1 MFTTKR
7 IVIAGGLVALIGAAL
22 LVFNGSGGDGSSN
35 NILITPRAVE
45 RRDLSD
51 VLTVSGEVRRDE
63 TKKINSAVDG
73 KVSQIS
79 VEDGDTVEAG
89 DGVFALDGRTAVA
102 VAGDF
107 SFYRELS
114 VGSVGPDVKQLE
126 TILNDNGYPISSVD
140 SLFTEQ
146 TRSALARWQFDRGY
160 SGSANESDETVTVS
174 LSSNSAAYSVGR
186 ANTAAFVVTPSV
198 PSGTGSTFRGGGGA
212 TKPTLT
218 VSASSNSVIEG
229 DPVTFTVTSDISLLT
244 DLTVALTIGGSA
256 AGGDDI
262 ANDDDYE
269 EILTNIVLP
278 AGELTVSVTSV
289 VFVDSVIEDEE
300 DITFAI
306 AQQFGDDTSYLSG
319 AVKSV
324 RVVIAANGSD
334 LKPLLTVKAS
344 GEAID
349 EGSSVTF
356 TVRTSVKSNRDIR
369 FNVTLS
375 GNAES
380 DIDYLTPDS
389 DVYTINAGNES
400 VDINIQIRRD
410 DAVELDEDLI
420 FTITGDV
427 PPVGK
432 NKRYYLGSNV
442 KSTVVIQSGDL
453 PELTLIG
460 GSAIS
465 EGRSG
470 SFRIVSDAPVT
481 EDTSVNYQVSGTA
494 TNGQDF
500 RVLSGTV
507 IMKAG
512 SSSVTVL
519 IDTIN
524 DDVVFLPS
532 DMLVAQWPA
541 RIGKV
546 EVDEGEFVLQGNV
559 VLSLTEPEFT
569 ITMKVSPTDR
579 AELVVGQGVSVDL
592 KVGGQILPGVITEL
606 GDSATVGPGGE
617 EQYEGTVSVAG
628 AFDAVDG
635 ATVSIDVTLA
645 EALQVLAVPVASVLR
660 SADGDQVRVVNDQGT
675 ITRLNVTI
683 GLIDGEW
690 VEIKEGLLGDE
701 LIIVDI
707 VSGSAAEAP

>member
-1 MFTTKR
+1 MTATRKII
-7 IVIAGGLVALIGAAL
+7 IVGGLVALIGAAL
-22 LVFNGSGGDGSSN
+22 LVLNNSGGDGSSN
-35 NILITPRAVE
+35 NLLITPRAVE

-107 SFYRELS
+107 SFYRQLT
-114 VGSVGPDVKQLE
+114 VGSVGPDVQQLE
-126 TILNDNGYPISSVD
+126 TILNDNGYSISDVD
-140 SLFTEQ
+140 TLFTEQ
-146 TRSALARWQFDRGY
+146 TRSALAKWQFDRGY

-186 ANTAAFVVTPSV
+186 ANTAAFVVTPSI
-198 PSGTGSTFRGGGGA
+198 PSGSGTTFQSV

-218 VSASSNSVIEG
+218 VSANSSAVAEG
-229 DPVTFTVTSDISLLT
+229 GSVTFTVTSDVTLTT

-269 EILTNIVLP
+269 EVLANIVLP
-278 AGELTVSVTSV
+278 AGQLSVSVTSDI
-289 VFVDSVIEDEE
+289 FVDSVIEDEE

-324 RVVIAANGSD
+324 RVVIAANGSE
-334 LKPLLTVKAS
+334 LRPLLTVKAS
-344 GEAID
+344 GETID
-349 EGSSVTF
+349 EGSSATF

-375 GNAES
+375 GSAET
-380 DIDYLTPDS
+380 DIDYLAPDS
-389 DVYTINAGNES
+389 DVYTIAAGDES
-400 VDINIQIRRD
+400 VDINIQVRKD
-410 DAVELDEDLI
+410 DAVELDEKLI
-420 FTITGDV
+420 FTITSDV

-432 NKRYYLGSNV
+432 SDRYYLGSII

-460 GSAIS
+460 GSAIA

-481 EDTSVNYQVSGTA
+481 ENTSVNYQVSGTA

-500 RVLSGTV
+500 KVLSGTV

-512 SSSVTVL
+512 SSSVTVP
-519 IDTIN
+519 IETIN
-524 DDVVFLPS
+524 DDVVFLPA
-532 DMLVAQWPA
+532 DMLVADWPA

-579 AELVVGQGVSVDL
+579 AELVIGQAVSVDL

-606 GDSATVGPGGE
+606 GDSAIVGPGGE
-617 EQYEGTVSVAG
+617 EQYEGTVSVSG

-675 ITRLNVTI
+675 ITRLTVTI

-690 VEIKEGLLGDE
+690 VEIKEGLVGDE

-707 VSGSAAEAP
+707 VSGSAAETP

>member
-1 MFTTKR
+1 MTTTRK
-7 IVIAGGLVALIGAAL
+7 IIIAVGLLALISAAL
-22 LVFNGSGGDGSSN
+22 LIVSNSGGDGSSN
-35 NILITPRAVE
+35 NLLITPRSVE
-45 RRDLSD
+45 RRDLAD

-102 VAGDF
+102 VPGDF
-107 SFYRELS
+107 SFYRQLT
-114 VGSVGPDVKQLE
+114 VGSVGPDVQQLE
-126 TILNDNGYPISSVD
+126 AILNDNGYAISDVD
-140 SLFTEQ
+140 TLFTEQ
-146 TRSALARWQFDRGY
+146 TRSALAKWQFDRGY

-186 ANTAAFVVTPSV
+186 ANTAAFVLTPSI
-198 PSGTGSTFRGGGGA
+198 PSGSGTTFQVV

-218 VSASSNSVIEG
+218 VSASSNSVSEG
-229 DPVTFTVTSDISLLT
+229 ESVTFTVTSDIALAT

-256 AGGDDI
+256 TGGDDI

-278 AGELTVSVTSV
+278 AGELTVSATSDI
-289 VFVDSVIEDEE
+289 FVDSVIEDEE

-324 RVVIAANGSD
+324 RVVIAANGSE

-344 GEAID
+344 GETID

-380 DIDYLTPDS
+380 DVDYLAPDS
-389 DVYTINAGNES
+389 DVYTIAAGDES
-400 VDINIQIRRD
+400 VDIDIQIRKD
-410 DAVELDEDLI
+410 DAVELDEKLI
-420 FTITGDV
+420 FTITTDV

-432 NKRYYLGSNV
+432 SKRYYLGSMV

-453 PELTLIG
+453 PELTLLG
-460 GSAIS
+460 GSTIA

-500 RVLSGTV
+500 KVLSGTV

-512 SSSVTVL
+512 SSSATVL
-519 IDTIN
+519 IETIN
-524 DDVVFLPS
+524 DDVVFLPA
-532 DMLVAQWPA
+532 DMLVADWPA

-559 VLSLTEPEFT
+559 VLSLTEPAFT

-579 AELVVGQGVSVDL
+579 AELVIGQAVSVDL
-592 KVGGQILPGVITEL
+592 KVGDQILPGIISSL
-606 GDSATVGPGGE
+606 DDSATVGPNGE
-617 EQYEGTVSVAG
+617 EQYEGTVEVSG
-628 AFDAVDG
+628 EFDAVDG
-635 ATVSIDVTLA
+635 ARVSIDVTLA

-660 SADGDQVRVVNDQGT
+660 SADGDEVRVVNDQGT
-675 ITRLNVTI
+675 ITRLKVTI
-683 GLIDGEW
+683 GLIEGEW
-690 VEIKEGLLGDE
+690 VEIKEGLVGDE

-707 VSGSAAEAP
+707 VSGSAAKAS

>member
-1 MFTTKR
+1 MTATRKII
-7 IVIAGGLVALIGAAL
+7 IVGGLVALIGAAL
-22 LVFNGSGGDGSSN
+22 LVLNNSGGDGSSN
-35 NILITPRAVE
+35 NLLITPRAVE

-107 SFYRELS
+107 SFYRQLT
-114 VGSVGPDVKQLE
+114 VGSVGPDVQQLE
-126 TILNDNGYPISSVD
+126 TILNDNGYSISDVD
-140 SLFTEQ
+140 TLFTEQ
-146 TRSALARWQFDRGY
+146 TRSALAKWQFDRGY

-186 ANTAAFVVTPSV
+186 ANTAAFVVTPSI
-198 PSGTGSTFRGGGGA
+198 PSGSGTTFQSV

-218 VSASSNSVIEG
+218 VSSNSSAVAEG
-229 DPVTFTVTSDISLLT
+229 GSVTFTVTSDVTLTT

-269 EILTNIVLP
+269 EVLANIVLP
-278 AGELTVSVTSV
+278 AGQLSVSVTSDI
-289 VFVDSVIEDEE
+289 FVDSVIEDEE

-334 LKPLLTVKAS
+334 LRPLLTVKAS
-344 GEAID
+344 GETID
-349 EGSSVTF
+349 EGSSATF

-375 GNAES
+375 GSAET
-380 DIDYLTPDS
+380 DIDYLAPDS
-389 DVYTINAGNES
+389 DVYTIAAGDES
-400 VDINIQIRRD
+400 VDINIQIRKD
-410 DAVELDEDLI
+410 DAVELDEKLI
-420 FTITGDV
+420 FTITSDV

-432 NKRYYLGSNV
+432 SDRYYLGSII

-460 GSAIS
+460 GSAIA

-481 EDTSVNYQVSGTA
+481 ENTSVNYQVSGTA

-500 RVLSGTV
+500 KVLSGTV

-512 SSSVTVL
+512 SSSVTVP
-519 IDTIN
+519 IETIN
-524 DDVVFLPS
+524 DDVVFLPA
-532 DMLVAQWPA
+532 DMLVADWPA

-579 AELVVGQGVSVDL
+579 AELVIGQAVSVDL

-606 GDSATVGPGGE
+606 GDSAIVGPGGE
-617 EQYEGTVSVAG
+617 EQYEGTVSVSG

-675 ITRLNVTI
+675 ITRLTVTI

-690 VEIKEGLLGDE
+690 VEIKEGLVGDE

-707 VSGSAAEAP
+707 VSGSAAETP

>member
-1 MFTTKR
+1 MTATRKII
-7 IVIAGGLVALIGAAL
+7 IVGGLVALIGAAL

-35 NILITPRAVE
+35 NLLITPRAVE

-63 TKKINSAVDG
+63 TKEINSAVDG

-102 VAGDF
+102 VPGDF
-107 SFYRELS
+107 SFYRQLT

-126 TILNDNGYPISSVD
+126 TILNDNGYAINSVD

-146 TRSALARWQFDRGY
+146 TRSALAQWQFDRGY

-198 PSGTGSTFRGGGGA
+198 PSGTGTTFRGDPV

-218 VSASSNSVIEG
+218 VSASSNSVSEG
-229 DPVTFTVTSDISLLT
+229 GSVTFTITSNVALT
-244 DLTVALTIGGSA
+244 TNLTVALTIGGSA
-256 AGGDDI
+256 TGGDDI

-269 EILTNIVLP
+269 EILTNIVLL
-278 AGELTVSVTSV
+278 AGETTVTVTSDI
-289 VFVDSVIEDEE
+289 FVDSVIEDEE

-324 RVVIAANGSD
+324 RVVIAANGSE
-334 LKPLLTVKAS
+334 LRPLLTVKAS
-344 GEAID
+344 GETID
-349 EGSSVTF
+349 EGSNATF

-380 DIDYLTPDS
+380 DIDYLAPDS
-389 DVYTINAGNES
+389 DVYTIAAGDES
-400 VDINIQIRRD
+400 VDIDIQIRKD
-410 DAVELDEDLI
+410 DAVELDEKLI
-420 FTITGDV
+420 FTITTDV

-432 NKRYYLGSNV
+432 SNRYYLGSIV

-460 GSAIS
+460 GSTIA

-500 RVLSGTV
+500 KVLSGTV

-512 SSSVTVL
+512 SSSVTVP
-519 IDTIN
+519 IETIN
-524 DDVVFLPS
+524 DDVVFLPA
-532 DMLVAQWPA
+532 DMLVADWPA

-579 AELVVGQGVSVDL
+579 AELVIGQAVSVDL

-606 GDSATVGPGGE
+606 GDSAIVGPGGE
-617 EQYEGTVSVAG
+617 EQYEGTVSVSG

-675 ITRLNVTI
+675 ITRLTVTI

-690 VEIKEGLLGDE
+690 VEIKEGLVGDE

>member
-1 MFTTKR
+1 MTATRK
-7 IVIAGGLVALIGAAL
+7 IMIAGGLVALIGAAL
-22 LVFNGSGGDGSSN
+22 LVLNNSGGDGSSN
-35 NILITPRAVE
+35 NLLITPRAVE
-45 RRDLSD
+45 RRDLAD

-102 VAGDF
+102 VPGDF
-107 SFYRELS
+107 SFYRQLT

-126 TILNDNGYPISSVD
+126 TILNDNGYAISDVD
-140 SLFTEQ
+140 TLFTEQ
-146 TRSALARWQFDRGY
+146 TRSALAQWQFDRGY

-198 PSGTGSTFRGGGGA
+198 PSGTGSTFRGTPT

-218 VSASSNSVIEG
+218 VSASSNSVSEG
-229 DPVTFTVTSDISLLT
+229 GSVTFTVTSDITLAT

-269 EILTNIVLP
+269 EILANIVLP
-278 AGELTVSVTSV
+278 AGEFTVPVTSDI
-289 VFVDSVIEDEE
+289 FVDSVIEDEE
-300 DITFAI
+300 DITFEI
-306 AQQFGDDTSYLSG
+306 AQQFGNDTSYLSG

-324 RVVIAANGSD
+324 RVVIAANGSE

-344 GEAID
+344 GETID

-380 DIDYLTPDS
+380 DIDYLAPDS
-389 DVYTINAGNES
+389 DVYTITAGDES
-400 VDINIQIRRD
+400 VDIDIQIRKD
-410 DAVELDEDLI
+410 DAVELDEKLI
-420 FTITGDV
+420 FTITADV

-432 NKRYYLGSNV
+432 SKRYYLGTIV
-442 KSTVVIQSGDL
+442 KSTVVIESGDL

-460 GSAIS
+460 GSTIA

-500 RVLSGTV
+500 GVLSGTV

-512 SSSVTVL
+512 SSSATVL
-519 IDTIN
+519 IETIN
-524 DDVVFLPS
+524 DDVVFLPA
-532 DMLVAQWPA
+532 DMLVADWPA

-559 VLSLTEPEFT
+559 VLSLTEPAFT

-579 AELVVGQGVSVDL
+579 AELVIGQAVSVDL

-606 GDSATVGPGGE
+606 GDSATVGPSGE
-617 EQYEGTVSVAG
+617 EQYEGTVEVSG
-628 AFDAVDG
+628 AFEAVDG
-635 ATVSIDVTLA
+635 ATVSIDVTLD

-675 ITRLNVTI
+675 ITRLTVTI

-690 VEIKEGLLGDE
+690 VEIKEGLVGDE

>member
-1 MFTTKR
+1 MTAKR
-7 IVIAGGLVALIGAAL
+7 KIIIAVGLLALIAAAL
-22 LVFNGSGGDGSSN
+22 LVLNNSGGDGSTN

-45 RRDLSD
+45 RRNLSD

-102 VAGDF
+102 VPGDF

-126 TILNDNGYPISSVD
+126 TILNENGYPISSVD

-146 TRSALARWQFDRGY
+146 TRSALAQWQFDRGY

-198 PSGTGSTFRGGGGA
+198 PSATGSTFRGSST

-218 VSASSNSVIEG
+218 VSASSSSVSEG
-229 DPVTFTVTSDISLLT
+229 GSVTFTVTSDIVLAT
-244 DLTVALTIGGSA
+244 DLTVALAIGGSA

-278 AGELTVSVTSV
+278 AGDTTVSVTSDI
-289 VFVDSVIEDEE
+289 FVDSVIEDEE

-324 RVVIAANGSD
+324 RVVISANGSE
-334 LKPLLTVKAS
+334 LRPLLTVKAS
-344 GEAID
+344 GETID
-349 EGSSVTF
+349 EGSTVTF

-369 FNVTLS
+369 FNVSLS

-389 DVYTINAGNES
+389 DVYTISAGNES
-400 VDINIQIRRD
+400 VDIDFQIRRD
-410 DAVELDEDLI
+410 DAVELDERLI
-420 FTITGDV
+420 FTITRDV
-427 PPVGK
+427 PPAG
-432 NKRYYLGSNV
+432 NSNRYYLGTIV
-442 KSTVVIQSGDL
+442 KATVVIQSGDL

-470 SFRIVSDAPVT
+470 SFRIVSDAPIT

-546 EVDEGEFVLQGNV
+546 EVDEGEFVLKGNV

-579 AELVVGQGVSVDL
+579 AELVVGQDVSVDL

-606 GDSATVGPGGE
+606 DDSATVGPDGE
-617 EQYEGTVSVAG
+617 EKYEGTVSVSG

-690 VEIKEGLLGDE
+690 VEIKEGLVGDE

-707 VSGSAAEAP
+707 VSSSAAEVS

>member
-1 MFTTKR
+1 MTATRK
-7 IVIAGGLVALIGAAL
+7 IIIAGGLVALIGGAL
-22 LVFNGSGGDGSSN
+22 LVFNTSGGDGSSN
-35 NILITPRAVE
+35 NLLITPRAVE

-102 VAGDF
+102 VTGDF
-107 SFYRELS
+107 SFYRQLS

-126 TILNDNGYPISSVD
+126 TILNDNGYTINSVD

-146 TRSALARWQFDRGY
+146 TRSALAQWQFDRGY

-174 LSSNSAAYSVGR
+174 LASNSAAYSVGR

-198 PSGTGSTFRGGGGA
+198 PSGTGSTFRGA
-212 TKPTLT
+212 PVTKPTLT
-218 VSASSNSVIEG
+218 VSASSNSVSEG
-229 DPVTFTVTSDISLLT
+229 GSVTFTVTSDITLAT

-278 AGELTVSVTSV
+278 AGDLTVPVTSE
-289 VFVDSVIEDEE
+289 VFEDLVIEDEE

-324 RVVIAANGSD
+324 RVVIAANGSE

-344 GEAID
+344 GETID

-389 DVYTINAGNES
+389 DVYTITAGNES
-400 VDINIQIRRD
+400 VDIGIQVRRD
-410 DAVELDEDLI
+410 DAVELDEKLI

-427 PPVGK
+427 PPSGK
-432 NKRYYLGSNV
+432 SKRYYLGTIV
-442 KSTVVIQSGDL
+442 KSTVVIESGDL

-460 GSAIS
+460 GSAIA

-500 RVLSGTV
+500 GVLSGTV

-519 IDTIN
+519 IETIN
-524 DDVVFLPS
+524 DDVVFLPA

-579 AELVVGQGVSVDL
+579 AELVVGQAVSVDL

-617 EQYEGTVSVAG
+617 EQYEGTVSVSG
-628 AFDAVDG
+628 AFEAVDG
-635 ATVSIDVTLA
+635 ATVSIEVTLA

-690 VEIKEGLLGDE
+690 VEIKEGLAGDE

>member
-1 MFTTKR
+1 MFEEYNEKSCNVFEKTYYKP
-7 IVIAGGLVALIGAAL
+7 IEAAL
-22 LVFNGSGGDGSSN
+22 RWCGLIKHEEL
-35 NILITPRAVE
+35 ILQ
-45 RRDLSD
+45 
-51 VLTVSGEVRRDE
+51 TVG
-63 TKKINSAVDG
+63 N
-73 KVSQIS
+73 
-79 VEDGDTVEAG
+79 
-89 DGVFALDGRTAVA
+89 
-102 VAGDF
+102 
-107 SFYRELS
+107 
-114 VGSVGPDVKQLE
+114 
-126 TILNDNGYPISSVD
+126 
-140 SLFTEQ
+140 SLFPPIN
-146 TRSALARWQFDRGY
+146 AFPKWPCL
-160 SGSANESDETVTVS
+160 
-174 LSSNSAAYSVGR
+174 R
-186 ANTAAFVVTPSV
+186 ANTE
-198 PSGTGSTFRGGGGA
+198 
-212 TKPTLT
+212 K
-218 VSASSNSVIEG
+218 I
-229 DPVTFTVTSDISLLT
+229 
-244 DLTVALTIGGSA
+244 
-256 AGGDDI
+256 
-262 ANDDDYE
+262 Y
-269 EILTNIVLP
+269 
-278 AGELTVSVTSV
+278 
-289 VFVDSVIEDEE
+289 
-300 DITFAI
+300 
-306 AQQFGDDTSYLSG
+306 
-319 AVKSV
+319 
-324 RVVIAANGSD
+324 
-334 LKPLLTVKAS
+334 
-344 GEAID
+344 
-349 EGSSVTF
+349 
-356 TVRTSVKSNRDIR
+356 
-369 FNVTLS
+369 
-375 GNAES
+375 
-380 DIDYLTPDS
+380 
-389 DVYTINAGNES
+389 
-400 VDINIQIRRD
+400 
-410 DAVELDEDLI
+410 DA
-420 FTITGDV
+420 
-427 PPVGK
+427 
-432 NKRYYLGSNV
+432 
-442 KSTVVIQSGDL
+442 IQSGDL

-460 GSAIS
+460 GSAIA

>member
-1 MFTTKR
+1 M
-7 IVIAGGLVALIGAAL
+7 IAGGTVALVAAAL
-22 LVFNGSGGDGSSN
+22 LVLNNSGGDGSSN
-35 NILITPRAVE
+35 NLLITPRAVE
-45 RRDLSD
+45 RRDLAD

-107 SFYRELS
+107 SFYRQLT

-126 TILNDNGYPISSVD
+126 TILNDNGYAISSVD

-146 TRSALARWQFDRGY
+146 TRSALAKWQFDRGY

-198 PSGTGSTFRGGGGA
+198 PSGTGSTFRGA
-212 TKPTLT
+212 PVTKPTLT
-218 VSASSNSVIEG
+218 VSASSNSVSEG
-229 DPVTFTVTSDISLLT
+229 GSVTFTVTSDITLAT

-269 EILTNIVLP
+269 EILANVVLP
-278 AGELTVSVTSV
+278 AGQLTVPVTSDI
-289 VFVDSVIEDEE
+289 FVDSVIEDEE

-324 RVVIAANGSD
+324 RVVITANGSE
-334 LKPLLTVKAS
+334 LRPLLTVKAS
-344 GEAID
+344 GETID

-389 DVYTINAGNES
+389 DVYTITAGNES
-400 VDINIQIRRD
+400 VDIDIQVRRD
-410 DAVELDEDLI
+410 DAVELDEKLI
-420 FTITGDV
+420 FTITADV
-427 PPVGK
+427 PPESK
-432 NKRYYLGSNV
+432 SNRYYLGSIV
-442 KSTVVIQSGDL
+442 KSAVVIQSGDL

-470 SFRIVSDAPVT
+470 SFRIVSDAAVT

-500 RVLSGTV
+500 KVLSGTV

-512 SSSVTVL
+512 SSSATVL
-519 IDTIN
+519 IETIN
-524 DDVVFLPS
+524 DDVVFLPA
-532 DMLVAQWPA
+532 DMLVADWPA

-559 VLSLTEPEFT
+559 VLSLTEPAFT

-579 AELVVGQGVSVDL
+579 AELVVGQAVSVDL
-592 KVGGQILPGVITEL
+592 KVGGQILPGIISSL
-606 GDSATVGPGGE
+606 DDSATVGPNGE
-617 EQYEGTVSVAG
+617 EQYEGTVEVSG
-628 AFDAVDG
+628 EFDAVDG

-660 SADGDQVRVVNDQGT
+660 SADGDEVRVVNDQGT
-675 ITRLNVTI
+675 ITRLKVTI
-683 GLIDGEW
+683 GLIEGEW
-690 VEIKEGLLGDE
+690 VEIKEGLVGDE

>member
-1 MFTTKR
+1 M
-7 IVIAGGLVALIGAAL
+7 
-22 LVFNGSGGDGSSN
+22 
-35 NILITPRAVE
+35 
-45 RRDLSD
+45 
-51 VLTVSGEVRRDE
+51 
-63 TKKINSAVDG
+63 
-73 KVSQIS
+73 
-79 VEDGDTVEAG
+79 
-89 DGVFALDGRTAVA
+89 
-102 VAGDF
+102 
-107 SFYRELS
+107 
-114 VGSVGPDVKQLE
+114 
-126 TILNDNGYPISSVD
+126 
-140 SLFTEQ
+140 
-146 TRSALARWQFDRGY
+146 
-160 SGSANESDETVTVS
+160 
-174 LSSNSAAYSVGR
+174 
-186 ANTAAFVVTPSV
+186 
-198 PSGTGSTFRGGGGA
+198 
-212 TKPTLT
+212 
-218 VSASSNSVIEG
+218 
-229 DPVTFTVTSDISLLT
+229 
-244 DLTVALTIGGSA
+244 
-256 AGGDDI
+256 
-262 ANDDDYE
+262 
-269 EILTNIVLP
+269 
-278 AGELTVSVTSV
+278 
-289 VFVDSVIEDEE
+289 
-300 DITFAI
+300 
-306 AQQFGDDTSYLSG
+306 
-319 AVKSV
+319 
-324 RVVIAANGSD
+324 
-334 LKPLLTVKAS
+334 
-344 GEAID
+344 
-349 EGSSVTF
+349 
-356 TVRTSVKSNRDIR
+356 
-369 FNVTLS
+369 
-375 GNAES
+375 
-380 DIDYLTPDS
+380 
-389 DVYTINAGNES
+389 
-400 VDINIQIRRD
+400 
-410 DAVELDEDLI
+410 
-420 FTITGDV
+420 
-427 PPVGK
+427 
-432 NKRYYLGSNV
+432 
-442 KSTVVIQSGDL
+442 
-453 PELTLIG
+453 IG
-460 GSAIS
+460 GSAIA

>member
-1 MFTTKR
+1 MTATRKII
-7 IVIAGGLVALIGAAL
+7 IVGGLVALIGAAL
-22 LVFNGSGGDGSSN
+22 LVLNDSGGDGSSN
-35 NILITPRAVE
+35 NLLITPRAVE

-107 SFYRELS
+107 SFYRQLT
-114 VGSVGPDVKQLE
+114 VGSVGPDVQQLE
-126 TILNDNGYPISSVD
+126 TILNDNGYSISDVD
-140 SLFTEQ
+140 TLFTEQ
-146 TRSALARWQFDRGY
+146 TRSALAKWQFDRGY

-186 ANTAAFVVTPSV
+186 ANTAAFVVTPSI
-198 PSGTGSTFRGGGGA
+198 PSGSGTTFQSV

-218 VSASSNSVIEG
+218 VSSNSSAVAEG
-229 DPVTFTVTSDISLLT
+229 GSVTFTVTSDVTLTT

-269 EILTNIVLP
+269 EVLANIVLP
-278 AGELTVSVTSV
+278 AGQLSVSVTSDI
-289 VFVDSVIEDEE
+289 FVDSVIEDEE

-324 RVVIAANGSD
+324 RVVIAANGSE
-334 LKPLLTVKAS
+334 LRPLLTVKAS
-344 GEAID
+344 GETID
-349 EGSSVTF
+349 EGSSATF

-375 GNAES
+375 GSAET
-380 DIDYLTPDS
+380 DIDYLAPDS
-389 DVYTINAGNES
+389 DVYTIAAGDES
-400 VDINIQIRRD
+400 VDINIQIRKD
-410 DAVELDEDLI
+410 DAVELDEKLI
-420 FTITGDV
+420 FTITSDV

-432 NKRYYLGSNV
+432 SDRYYLGSII

-460 GSAIS
+460 GSAIA

-481 EDTSVNYQVSGTA
+481 ENTSVNYQVSGTA

-500 RVLSGTV
+500 KVLSGTV

-512 SSSVTVL
+512 SSSVTVP
-519 IDTIN
+519 IETIN
-524 DDVVFLPS
+524 DDVVFLPA
-532 DMLVAQWPA
+532 DMLVADWPA

-579 AELVVGQGVSVDL
+579 AELVIGQAVSVDL

-606 GDSATVGPGGE
+606 GDSAIVGPGGE
-617 EQYEGTVSVAG
+617 EQYEGTVSVSG

-675 ITRLNVTI
+675 ITRLTVTI

-690 VEIKEGLLGDE
+690 VEIKEGLVGDE

-707 VSGSAAEAP
+707 VSGSAAETP

>member
-1 MFTTKR
+1 MTATRK
-7 IVIAGGLVALIGAAL
+7 IIIAAGLVALIGAAL
-22 LVFNGSGGDGSSN
+22 LVLNNSGGDGSSN
-35 NILITPRAVE
+35 NLLITPRAVE

-63 TKKINSAVDG
+63 TKEINSAVDG

-102 VAGDF
+102 VPGEF
-107 SFYRELS
+107 SFYRQLT

-126 TILNDNGYPISSVD
+126 TILNDNGYAISDVD
-140 SLFTEQ
+140 TLFTEQ
-146 TRSALARWQFDRGY
+146 TRSALAKWQFDRGY

-198 PSGTGSTFRGGGGA
+198 PSGTGSTFRGA
-212 TKPTLT
+212 PVTKPTLT
-218 VSASSNSVIEG
+218 VSASSNSVSEG
-229 DPVTFTVTSDISLLT
+229 GSVTFTVTSNITLAT

-256 AGGDDI
+256 TGGDDI

-269 EILTNIVLP
+269 EILANIVLP
-278 AGELTVSVTSV
+278 AGQLAVTVTSDI
-289 VFVDSVIEDEE
+289 FVDSVIEDEE

-324 RVVIAANGSD
+324 RVVIAANGSE
-334 LKPLLTVKAS
+334 LRPLLTVKAS
-344 GEAID
+344 GETID
-349 EGSSVTF
+349 EGSNATF

-380 DIDYLTPDS
+380 DIDYLAPDS
-389 DVYTINAGNES
+389 DVYTIAAGDES
-400 VDINIQIRRD
+400 VDIDIQIRKD
-410 DAVELDEDLI
+410 DAVELDEKLI
-420 FTITGDV
+420 FTITTDV

-432 NKRYYLGSNV
+432 SNRYYLGSIV

-453 PELTLIG
+453 PELTLLG
-460 GSAIS
+460 GSTIA

-500 RVLSGTV
+500 KVLSGTV

-512 SSSVTVL
+512 SSSVTIL
-519 IDTIN
+519 IETIN
-524 DDVVFLPS
+524 DDVVFLPA
-532 DMLVAQWPA
+532 DMLVADWPA

-579 AELVVGQGVSVDL
+579 AELVIGQAVSVDL

-606 GDSATVGPGGE
+606 GDSAIVGPGGE
-617 EQYEGTVSVAG
+617 EQYEGTVSVSG

-675 ITRLNVTI
+675 ITRLTVTI

-690 VEIKEGLLGDE
+690 VEIKEGLVGDE